1 MPAHKKRK
9 KNTKILIL
17 YLNKNYLKL
26 IKENVFFNFSDRI
39 VKLNCILQN
48 TIRYETLIFLKI
60 KVI

>member
-9 KNTKILIL
+9 KNTKILIS

-39 VKLNCILQN
+39 VELNCISGN
-48 TIRYETLIFLKI
+48 TIRYETLIFN
-60 KVI
+60 

>member
-26 IKENVFFNFSDRI
+26 IKENVFFNFNDRI